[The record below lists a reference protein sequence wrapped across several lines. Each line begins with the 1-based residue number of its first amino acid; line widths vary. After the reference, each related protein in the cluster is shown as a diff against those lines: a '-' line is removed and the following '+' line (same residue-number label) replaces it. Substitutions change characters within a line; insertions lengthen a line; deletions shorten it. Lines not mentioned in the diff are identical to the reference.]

1 MRGRRK
7 ATELHGGEAEPVA
20 CSRAFFYSMPGQA
33 WNGFVRMR
41 LAACLVIVV
50 SGFGLFGCTT
60 SSPEALAADDPFEP
74 ANRAV
79 YVFDQKFDRTILL
92 PIAGLYVNN
101 IPKPVRIGIHNVLS
115 NADEPVTIA
124 NDLLQLRVDQAARM
138 AGRMALNSTI
148 GVGGIVDVAAKH
160 SLKEEK
166 ADFGQT
172 LSRYGIGPGPFL
184 VLPIIGPE
192 PPRDLVGDTAD
203 LFIDPL
209 TWMPTGW
216 PLLDRVGLTAGV
228 HVWEPYLTHARDML
242 LRHELE
248 KGSLDPYATMRSISR
263 QIRAEQIDGGL
274 PP

>member
-1 MRGRRK
+1 
-7 ATELHGGEAEPVA
+7 
-20 CSRAFFYSMPGQA
+20 
-33 WNGFVRMR
+33 MR

-50 SGFGLFGCTT
+50 SGFGLLGCTT
-60 SSPEALAADDPFEP
+60 SSPEALAANDPFEP

-79 YVFDQKFDRTILL
+79 YGFDQKFDQTVVL

-124 NDLLQLRVDQAARM
+124 NDLLQLRVGQAARM
-138 AGRMALNSTI
+138 TGRMALNSTI
-148 GVGGIVDVAAKH
+148 GIGGIVDVAAKRG
-160 SLKEEK
+160 LKEVK

-172 LSRYGIGPGPFL
+172 LSRYGVGPGPFL

-192 PPRDLVGDTAD
+192 PPRDLAGDTAD

-209 TWMPTGW
+209 TWLPTGW
-216 PLLDRVGLTAGV
+216 PLLDRAGLTAGV

-248 KGSLDPYATMRSISR
+248 KGSLDSYATMRSISR
-263 QIRAEQIDGGL
+263 QIRAEQIGGDATML
-274 PP
+274 PAD